1 MRRLALLVIAAAAA
15 VVLIRHREPREFVDV
30 EFEDGSGL
38 RLDRGVEA
46 DDLLDDAY
54 AILEAAA

>member
-1 MRRLALLVIAAAAA
+1 MRRLALLLLAAAAA
-15 VVLIRHREPREFVDV
+15 VVLLRHREPREFVDV
-30 EFEDGSGL
+30 EFEDGSSI
-38 RLDRGVEA
+38 RLTREIEA